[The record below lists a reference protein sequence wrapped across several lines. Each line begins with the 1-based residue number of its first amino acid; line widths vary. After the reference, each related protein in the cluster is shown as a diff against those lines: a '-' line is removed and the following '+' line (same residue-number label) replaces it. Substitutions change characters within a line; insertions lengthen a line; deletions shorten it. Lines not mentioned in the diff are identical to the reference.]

1 LLGWCYSTLAIVGRP
16 TAAYWPDR
24 GGRQRGGEV
33 GRRRCCRLG
42 GGGGRLGW
50 HQGGGIRVGEGGGRA
65 LTEGGEA
72 EKEMVEGPR
81 WSWRGQGRP
90 GGRASVGGAGRT
102 GTGDSAGEATGR
114 QRTMGGST
122 RRAEWW
128 AEGGPRRHRVC
139 GWMARAAV
147 QLSGRVDLR
156 NKKKEIRWRGLL
168 DG

>member
-1 LLGWCYSTLAIVGRP
+1 VGRP

-33 GRRRCCRLG
+33 GRRGCCRFG

-114 QRTMGGST
+114 HRTMGVYKEG
-122 RRAEWW
+122 RVVGGGRASPASGLWLDG
-128 AEGGPRRHRVC
+128 EGGGAVERTSGHEKQQERDKVEGVARWIRW
-139 GWMARAAV
+139 GWMR
-147 QLSGRVDLR
+147 
-156 NKKKEIRWRGLL
+156 
-168 DG
+168 